1 MNVAK
6 AEKIIWMVYAE
17 KKRENV
23 LRTVIRGNQQDTL
36 SYGGESSE
44 TTHPLSHYRLSIVA
58 YNV

>member
-23 LRTVIRGNQQDTL
+23 LRTVIRGNQQDAL

-44 TTHPLSHYRLSIVA
+44 TTHP
-58 YNV
+58 